1 MTLKPSAARRG
12 VRILCLVIILAGFG
26 LRVYRLG
33 AQSLWYDEG
42 FSVWL
47 AREPLPAITFG
58 DFNPPL
64 YYYLLHFWV
73 SAAGT
78 GEFAVRF
85 PSALFGTLTVAAT
98 FALGSA
104 LFGPAAGLA
113 GAALAALSPFL
124 IWYSQEARMYALGVL
139 LGVVASWL
147 AWQGFGGRRVWPA
160 YALAVAAGAYTHYLS
175 LLVPFGHALF
185 AAARFFDPKARPAVR
200 GWLLAAAG
208 AGLAYL
214 PWLPTAYAHAQL
226 QTYWPG
232 RPDLPGLFQDTV
244 ARFVAGYSLEAQ
256 RALPFGY
263 GFFAAAAL
271 GLLGALLAGGRV
283 RAGALL
289 LGSVGILPVA
299 AALGLAYLRPK
310 FEPRY
315 LIFVWPAL
323 ALLGVGL
330 LGARSGWA
338 LRALGLILGAATA
351 LAVGIPGLAA
361 DYNLYTDPRY
371 GKDVWREVGHILN
384 EWVGEDE
391 VVVLDSG
398 HAFPVF
404 AYYYPRSNWVPIPPS
419 PPPSPLVDRPVGPE
433 VGPVL
438 AQALAGRRGV
448 WVVRWQDR
456 VADPTDIV
464 RTLLDRVGYRTPVP
478 PLFGAIR
485 VEHYL
490 LQGDLAELTRFEPRQ
505 PLGWEF
511 RGEVRLLGYDLRP
524 IDRSALEFV
533 FYWQALRPPT
543 GGYKLSVRIVDEE
556 RRILA
561 QEDGWLA
568 GEAYPTTTWRPESLV
583 LGRLRLS
590 LPPELPAGRYALDF
604 VFYRDDLSWTD
615 DVRRLGTVGIGPP
628 GG

>member
-1 MTLKPSAARRG
+1 MRRG
-12 VRILCLVIILAGFG
+12 VRIICLFIILVGFG

-33 AQSLWYDEG
+33 SQSLWYDEG

-47 AREPLPAITFG
+47 ARQPLPAVTFG

-73 SAAGT
+73 SGAGT

-104 LFGPAAGLA
+104 LFGAAAGLV
-113 GAALAALSPFL
+113 GAVLAALSPFL
-124 IWYSQEARMYALGVL
+124 VWYSQEARMYALAVL
-139 LGVVASWL
+139 LGIVASWL
-147 AWQGFGGRRVWPA
+147 AWQGFNGRRGWPA
-160 YALAVAAGAYTHYLS
+160 YAVAVTAGAYTHYLS
-175 LLVPFGHALF
+175 LLVPIGHALF
-185 AAARFFDPKARPAVR
+185 AAGCLFDPKGRPAVR
-200 GWLLAAAG
+200 GWLAAAVG

-232 RPDLPGLFQDTV
+232 RPDLLRLLQDAL
-244 ARFVAGYSLEAQ
+244 ARFVAGYSLEAE

-263 GFFAAAAL
+263 GFLAAAVL
-271 GLLGALLAGGRV
+271 GLVGALLAGGKV

-289 LGSVGILPVA
+289 LGSVGILPLA
-299 AALGLAYLRPK
+299 AVLGLACLRPK

-323 ALLGVGL
+323 TLLGVGL
-330 LGARSGWA
+330 VGTQPRRSLWLMGRLLGAGTV
-338 LRALGLILGAATA
+338 LV
-351 LAVGIPGLAA
+351 VGIPGLAA

-371 GKDVWREVGHILN
+371 GKDVWREVGRLLN

-404 AYYYPRSNWVPIPPS
+404 AYYYPRSNWVPLPPN
-419 PPPSPLVDRPVGPE
+419 PPPSPLVDRPLGPE
-433 VGPVL
+433 AGPVL

-464 RTLLDRVGYRTPVP
+464 RTLLDRVGYQTPVP

-485 VEHYL
+485 VEHYV
-490 LQGDLAELTRFEPRQ
+490 LQGDLRELTRLEPRE

-511 RGEVRLLGYDLRP
+511 RGEVKLRGYDLRL

-543 GGYKLSVRIVDEE
+543 GVYKMSVRIVDEGQ
-556 RRILA
+556 RILA
-561 QEDGWLA
+561 QEDAWLA
-568 GEAYPTTTWRPESLV
+568 GEAYPTSMWRPGSLV
-583 LGRLRLS
+583 LGRLK
-590 LPPELPAGRYALDF
+590 LPVPQELPTGRYGLNF

-615 DVRRLGTVGIGPP
+615 DVRSLGIVEIGPP

>member
-1 MTLKPSAARRG
+1 VGLNSGAQRA
-12 VRILCLVIILAGFG
+12 VRLLCLLVILVGFG

-47 AREPLPAITFG
+47 ARQPLPAITFG

-73 SAAGT
+73 SAAGS

-85 PSALFGTLTVAAT
+85 PSAFFGVLTVAAT
-98 FALGSA
+98 FALGA
-104 LFGPAAGLA
+104 AVFGPTAGLA
-113 GAALAALSPFL
+113 GAALAAASPFL

-147 AWQGFGGRRVWPA
+147 AWQGFNGRRTWAA
-160 YALAVAAGAYTHYLS
+160 YALAVAAGAYTHYLT
-175 LLVPFGHALF
+175 LLVPLGHAVF
-185 AAARFFDPKARPAVR
+185 AAGRLLGPKGRPAVR
-200 GWLLAAAG
+200 AWFLAAAG

-214 PWLPTAYAHAQL
+214 PWLPVAYAHARL
-226 QTYWPG
+226 QTYWAG
-232 RPDLPGLFQDTV
+232 RPDPLRLLGDAL
-244 ARFVAGYSLEAQ
+244 ARFVAGYSLEAEK
-256 RALPFGY
+256 ALVFGC
-263 GFFAAAAL
+263 GFLAAAVL
-271 GLLGALLAGGRV
+271 GLMGALLAGPRV

-289 LGSVGILPVA
+289 LGSVGILPMGVV
-299 AALGLAYLRPK
+299 LGLAYLRPK

-330 LGARSGWA
+330 VGTRAGRP
-338 LRALGLILGAATA
+338 LRPLGLILAAGTA
-351 LAVGIPGLAA
+351 LAVGMPGLAA
-361 DYNLYTDPRY
+361 DYNLYADPRY
-371 GKDVWREVGHILN
+371 GKDVWREVGRILN
-384 EWVGEDE
+384 GWVGEDE
-391 VVVLDSG
+391 VVLLDSG

-404 AYYYPRSNWVPIPPS
+404 AYYYPRSNWVPLPPD
-419 PPPSPLVDRPVGPE
+419 PPPSPLVDRPLGPE

-438 AQALAGRRGV
+438 AKALAGRRGV

-464 RTLLDRVGYRTPVP
+464 RTLLDRVGYHTPVP

-485 VEHYL
+485 VEHYVL
-490 LQGDLAELTRFEPRQ
+490 YGDLAELTRFEPSR

-511 RGEVRLLGYDLRP
+511 RGEVALLGYDLRP
-524 IDRSALEFV
+524 IGRSALEFV
-533 FYWQALRPPT
+533 FYWQTRRPPT
-543 GGYKLSVRIVDEE
+543 GAYKMSVRIVDEH
-556 RRILA
+556 RQILA

-568 GEAYPTTTWRPESLV
+568 GEAYPTTLWRPGSLV
-583 LGRLRLS
+583 LGRLRLPV
-590 LPPELPAGRYALDF
+590 PPGLAPGRYDLDF
-604 VFYRDDLSWTD
+604 VFYKEDLSWTD
-615 DVRRLGTVGIGPP
+615 DVRRLGAVDIGPP